1 MEIIDTSQLLER
13 LWRRPAE
20 NSDLIISLAAKN
32 DARKNCTVYGLDQ
45 GGASGFVIREEFP
58 YGICLT
64 IKAPSPQSCK
74 MLLQHIDI
82 EGANT
87 ILVRSREISD
97 WLSLE
102 TGLSVIGEY
111 IHYAVDQARINPVS
125 DSNNGVTLLAIQ
137 DIDTLLASVGESPR
151 LRNPILSAADE
162 LAEGNS
168 LIYIARSDEALTG
181 YITISRH
188 IHNLWEIGYIYVF
201 PEARGRN
208 WGKRLLFT
216 ASLNALDSGFIPLY
230 TINATNEASRKTC
243 EAVGYYPCIR
253 RWSLART
260 SV

>member
-13 LWRRPAE
+13 LWHRPAE

-87 ILVRSREISD
+87 ILV
-97 WLSLE
+97 
-102 TGLSVIGEY
+102 
-111 IHYAVDQARINPVS
+111 VDQARINPVS

-137 DIDTLLASVGESPR
+137 DIDTLLASVGESLR

-181 YITISRH
+181 YIAISRH

-230 TINATNEASRKTC
+230 TIDAANEASRKTC